1 MWCDVF
7 LSSSKFLKYEV
18 KYLKII
24 IFDVYFL
31 HADTVFHSNT
41 SESDNLYKNS
51 GFEFFHE
58 NFLRVFLSDVF
69 EKIEHH
75 KKDIRESPFWSNVE
89 LSGLWFQHFDLL
101 LISMDKKHI
110 QNSHYHGDFYVLK
123 GFRILRY
130 KYVRWIH
137 QNPIILVILLRLRY
151 IYISLYLSKIYFILV
166 YISDIETGFWPTHS
180 LTEKFLNT
188 YRDRIE
194 ILRNLQHSF
203 SNAKSR
209 DAFLVKIFKMKES
222 LFIFKIYLCLFIRW
236 RPRANREWLRKS
248 QYLQLY
254 FPGTISWKISKW
266 SVRALF
272 LKNLWPHAE
281 HLKFALSKWR
291 SRWVEIKRVSPT
303 AAPHWQK

>member
-166 YISDIETGFWPTHS
+166 YI
-180 LTEKFLNT
+180 
-188 YRDRIE
+188 
-194 ILRNLQHSF
+194 
-203 SNAKSR
+203 
-209 DAFLVKIFKMKES
+209 
-222 LFIFKIYLCLFIRW
+222 YL
-236 RPRANREWLRKS
+236 
-248 QYLQLY
+248 
-254 FPGTISWKISKW
+254 ISKPVSGQLIAW
-266 SVRALF
+266 PKSFWTRTAIASKFWGTSNTLSRMRSHVMLF
-272 LKNLWPHAE
+272 CSKSLKWKNHYLY
-281 HLKFALSKWR
+281 L
-291 SRWVEIKRVSPT
+291 
-303 AAPHWQK
+303 